1 MKKFKKRV
9 SQFALLATQ
18 KRDEHGQGLTEVALF
33 LLLVVVVVMA
43 VLPGLGA
50 QITATFNQVI
60 AALGG

>member
-1 MKKFKKRV
+1 MKKHTKKHKK
-9 SQFALLATQ
+9 QNE
-18 KRDEHGQGLTEVALF
+18 KGQGLTEVALF

-43 VLPGLGA
+43 VLPNLGS